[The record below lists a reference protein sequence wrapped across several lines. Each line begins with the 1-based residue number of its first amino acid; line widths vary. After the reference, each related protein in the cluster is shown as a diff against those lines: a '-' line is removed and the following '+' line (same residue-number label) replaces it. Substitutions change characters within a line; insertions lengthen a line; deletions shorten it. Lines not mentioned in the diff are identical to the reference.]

1 MTKFLSKTVK
11 SVLAI
16 AALMSGSQSWGQNP
30 ENVMSRNTQQVAEDV
45 VTVSASYYPDSL
57 YEGDTVR
64 LRWTLPQNVVDTPLF
79 YRIFRTEASN
89 TGPYNEANTNLIED
103 SVVGFE
109 YLVTNFRQLD
119 KGSYKYGVAAVYTS
133 VPPVP
138 SPGKL
143 VDESF
148 ENGIPNDWILINLSS
163 NGVNWGTFNPSEF
176 AIGSAHNGNSVAV
189 SWSWNNKTYDP
200 NNYMIIPLT
209 HPASTM
215 HYYVATN
222 LSYPDH
228 YGVFVSSTTADPDSF
243 EMVYEETWQNSAPS
257 RDRDSMS
264 LKGSTVAGAPSQ
276 IHEMSEWKKVTI
288 NVPLTTRYIAFRHF
302 NSRDKNYVFVDEVTV
317 YASTSNFWRYSQ
329 SDYCWSLPIER
340 CSAPKLLRVSASGL
354 AEWDGGAGTENPY
367 TPTLLILKD
376 TLGNTV
382 FRDTTQMNYVQLPVD
397 ELHGD
402 AYYDCLVAH
411 IYSKGMSDTL
421 QTRWYLAP
429 KGPFTIT
436 VTAKPL
442 AGGAIFGAGV
452 YQNGDTCTLSVS
464 SYRGYYLSY
473 WALGDSTV
481 STDSV
486 YSFVVREDAD
496 YTAHFDRFLYQ
507 ITAQADPADYGTVE
521 GAGTYKH
528 FDAAT
533 LLAKP
538 NQGYM
543 FVRWTLNGEEVSNTA
558 MYSFLVTGPAEYVAH
573 FTVFN
578 ALEDVKGE
586 TSTQKILRDGK
597 LYILRGE
604 RVYDAMG
611 RELKMGN

>member
-109 YLVTNFRQLD
+109 YLVTNFSQLD

-148 ENGIPNDWILINLSS
+148 ENGIPTDRILINLSS

-264 LKGSTVAGAPSQ
+264 LKGSTAAGAPSQ

-340 CSAPKLLRVSASGL
+340 CSAPKSLKVSAGGL

-397 ELHGD
+397 ELQGD

-442 AGGAIFGAGV
+442 AGGAVFGAGV

-473 WALGDSTV
+473 WTLGDSTV

-496 YTAHFDRFLYQ
+496 YTAHFDRFPYQ

-558 MYSFLVTGPAEYVAH
+558 MYSFLVTGPAEYMAH

>member
-64 LRWTLPQNVVDTPLF
+64 LRWTLHQNVVDTPLF

-109 YLVTNFRQLD
+109 YLVTNFSQLD

-138 SPGKL
+138 SSGKL

-209 HPASTM
+209 HPASSM
-215 HYYVATN
+215 YYYVATN
-222 LSYPDH
+222 QTYPDH

-257 RDRDSMS
+257 RDRDSMP
-264 LKGSTVAGAPSQ
+264 LKGSTAAGAPSQ

-288 NVPLTTRYIAFRHF
+288 NVPLTARYIAFRHF

-317 YASTSNFWRYSQ
+317 YASQSNFWRYSQ

-340 CSAPKLLRVSASGL
+340 CSAPKSLRVSASGL
-354 AEWDGGAGTENPY
+354 AEWDGGAGTENPN

-397 ELHGD
+397 ELQGD

-442 AGGAIFGAGV
+442 AGGAVFGAGI

-473 WALGDSTV
+473 WSLGDSTV

-597 LYILRGE
+597 LYILRGK
-604 RVYDAMG
+604 RMYDAMG